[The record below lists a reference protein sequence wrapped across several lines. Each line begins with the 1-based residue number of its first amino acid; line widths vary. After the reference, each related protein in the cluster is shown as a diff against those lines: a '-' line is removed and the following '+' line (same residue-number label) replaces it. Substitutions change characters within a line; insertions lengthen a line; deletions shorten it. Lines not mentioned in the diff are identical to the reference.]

1 MTRERWIDSTFL
13 VVAGGLT
20 LLLTT
25 GFRETAV
32 VIAQPVVLAF
42 AFLYAAQ
49 SAAAFEADNPV
60 RRPWQILSL
69 GLLSWLLGET
79 TEAVSLVALGRT
91 DPFPSLADLF
101 FTLAYPGIIVSLFLF
116 LKVYRAADLAG
127 EKRSL
132 ALPLAAVMAAVGVVV
147 LSPIVRSEA
156 PFIERLVGAAYAGLD
171 LVALVPLLL
180 LLRLTWRLRGGSVW
194 KVWAGVLFGFL
205 LTFLGDVFFAYFQ
218 TQAEADL
225 GALSERLEFLSN
237 VMFLLSYLVIAW
249 GTLHQRE
256 LLRD

>member
-1 MTRERWIDSTFL
+1 MTRERWIDSAFF
-13 VVAGGLT
+13 VVAAGLA

-25 GFRETAV
+25 ASRETAV
-32 VIAQPVVLAF
+32 VVVQPVVLAF
-42 AFLYAAQ
+42 ALVFAVQ

-60 RRPWQILSL
+60 RRPWQILSR

-79 TEAVSLVALGRT
+79 TEAVYLVVLGRT

-101 FTLAYPGIIVSLFLF
+101 FTLAYPGLIVSLFLF
-116 LKVYRAADLAG
+116 LRVYRAADLAG

-132 ALPLAAVMAAVGVVV
+132 VLPIVAVMAIVGVVV
-147 LSPIVRSEA
+147 LGPIARSGA
-156 PFIERLVGAAYAGLD
+156 PLVERLVGAAYAALD

-225 GALSERLEFLSN
+225 GALSEQLEFASN
-237 VMFLLSYLVIAW
+237 LMFLLSYLAIAR

-256 LLRD
+256 LLRA